1 QGNGVRINAVLP
13 NSPAARLGLAPGD
26 VVRQVGSVR
35 VGDSRDFAQAFAR
48 YRLAG
53 KVTLLIQRGG
63 KGYYVSLAV

>member
-1 QGNGVRINAVLP
+1 
-13 NSPAARLGLAPGD
+13 GLAPGD

-35 VGDSRDFAQAFAR
+35 VGTPRDFAQAFAR